1 MHIITDSLL
10 VGNVEDA
17 KKLPSSIGG
26 LLFVAAEYEL
36 DPPRGIAYARIPLKE
51 FTEADPHD
59 VERAVAWLEWHL
71 SSGRLIV
78 CCRAGMGRSV
88 SVVIA
93 YLCCVKGMSY
103 VEAVALA
110 KARRPG
116 TTPLPNLEQ
125 TIKEV
130 QQLRLPREHKEHDQP
145 KDQTTARRR
154 AKNPA
159 SR

>member
-10 VGNVEDA
+10 VGNIEDA

-26 LLFVAAEYEL
+26 LLLVADEYEIN
-36 DPPRGIAYARIPLKE
+36 PPHGIAYARVPLKE

-59 VERAVAWLEWHL
+59 MERAVAWLERHIA
-71 SSGRLIV
+71 SKRLIV

-103 VEAVALA
+103 VEAVAFV

-116 TTPLPNLEQ
+116 ATPLPRLEQ
-125 TIKEV
+125 TINEV
-130 QQLRLPREHKEHDQP
+130 QQLRLARDPKGQDQP
-145 KDQTTARRR
+145 KGHKAAR
-154 AKNPA
+154 NPA